1 MKTII
6 GIDPG
11 FNGGICILNE
21 KGKILNKYV
30 MPIKEVKGKR
40 ELDSQKIKEIL
51 ENAKPVKILG
61 IEKQQSIY
69 NINTSIVFKMGRG
82 MGILEGLAIGLEIP
96 YILILSRQWQKEMF
110 GGLGKGDTKQQS
122 RKLATKLFPNEDFIA
137 TKRSR
142 ILHDG
147 MTDST
152 LIAEF
157 TRTQIKNKELQIKN
171 KERINKIH
179 KLLYE
184 L

>member
-21 KGKILNKYV
+21 EGKIINKYI
-30 MPIKEVKGKR
+30 MPIREIDGKR
-40 ELDSQKIKEIL
+40 ELDSQRIKEIL
-51 ENAKPVKILG
+51 ENVKPIKMLG

-69 NINTSIVFKMGRG
+69 GVNTSVVFKMGRG
-82 MGILEGLAIGLEIP
+82 MGILEGLAVGLEIP
-96 YILILSRQWQKEMF
+96 YILILSRKWQKEMF

-122 RKLATKLFPNEDFIA
+122 RLLAQELFPNEDFTA

-147 MTDST
+147 MTDAC
-152 LIAEF
+152 LISVF
-157 TRTQIKNKELQIKN
+157 LIRFLK
-171 KERINKIH
+171 
-179 KLLYE
+179 
-184 L
+184 